1 MSVEIVEVKNV
12 FVNDSLFSL
21 QDYILESDAEPSCQ
35 ISSFHSLGIL
45 YPVIVYRDS
54 KKQLHLIDGVKR
66 IQHAKLTQQKKISA
80 MILPETSPVTDII
93 SLLICNKRH
102 EIGSSIINKVQAIC
116 FAISLNAPEV
126 WILDTLSLSFDF
138 KPHSEF
144 LRECERINNLPGE
157 IKQFCHDKKTSF
169 KQLVNFTHYPR
180 GLLKTLMGWKSVMHL
195 TASILDE
202 IASNI
207 NDYLRRENKN
217 IKEFLSEPE
226 VQEIFESSLGPR
238 EKTEKFRR
246 LLNLKKFPIL
256 SASNNRIEKAV
267 KSTNLPKE
275 VIINWDRT
283 LENKKMDIN
292 ISISDPV
299 HWSGILKTLQ
309 SDEIKVTIESILD
322 EL

>member
-1 MSVEIVEVKNV
+1 MTVEMVDIKDVL
-12 FVNDSLFSL
+12 VNDSLFYL
-21 QDYILESDAEPSCQ
+21 QDYILESVAEPSCQ
-35 ISSFHSLGIL
+35 ISSFQSLGIL

-54 KKQLHLIDGVKR
+54 NKQLNLIDGVKR
-66 IQHAKLTQQKKISA
+66 MQHAKLTQLKKISA

-116 FAISLNAPEV
+116 FAISLNVPEA
-126 WILDTLSLSFDF
+126 WILDTLCLSFDF

-180 GLLKTLMGWKSVMHL
+180 DLLKTLMGWKSMMQL
-195 TASILDE
+195 TASTLDE
-202 IASNI
+202 IATHI
-207 NDYLRRENKN
+207 NDYLKRENMN
-217 IKEFLSEPE
+217 IKDFLAEPD
-226 VQEIFESSLGPR
+226 VQEIFESSLAPR
-238 EKTEKFRR
+238 EKTDKFRR
-246 LLNLKKFPIL
+246 LLHLRKFPIL
-256 SASNNRIEKAV
+256 SASNKRIEKAV
-267 KSTNLPKE
+267 KATNLQKE
-275 VIINWDRT
+275 LKIHWDRT
-283 LENKKMDIN
+283 LENKKIDIT

-299 HWSGILKTLQ
+299 KWSGILHNLQ
-309 SDEIKVTIESILD
+309 SDEIKVAIESILD